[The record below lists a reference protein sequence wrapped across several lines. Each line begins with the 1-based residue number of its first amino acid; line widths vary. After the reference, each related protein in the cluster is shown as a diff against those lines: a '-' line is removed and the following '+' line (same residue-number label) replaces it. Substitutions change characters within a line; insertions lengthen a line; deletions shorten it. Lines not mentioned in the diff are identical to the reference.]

1 MEFTKRFIITL
12 SIFVAVV
19 LAIVGTVFF
28 GLGFFLSP
36 QSDATKAEAIVV
48 VSGGQTTTRAEK
60 GIELYKQK
68 LADHI
73 IFSGAALDDG
83 PSNANAMR
91 EQALESGVP
100 DSVISVDPD
109 SQNTYQ
115 NATNSKRLLEDINAK
130 NIILV
135 TSPYHQRRTSETF
148 VSVLGKDYK
157 IQNVSS
163 FDDRWSKAQWWNTE
177 FGRNISIS
185 ELQKLLYIYVTG
197 NYQ

>member
-1 MEFTKRFIITL
+1 MEGIKNFLITISIIVGISL
-12 SIFVAVV
+12 ALVAV
-19 LAIVGTVFF
+19 VFF

-36 QSDATKAEAIVV
+36 QSEPKKADAIVV

-60 GIELYKQK
+60 GIELYKQGMAEK
-68 LADHI
+68 I

-83 PSNANAMR
+83 PSNAIAMR
-91 EQALESGVP
+91 NQAIDAGVP
-100 DSVISVDPD
+100 VRSILLDSD
-109 SQNTYQ
+109 SQNTFQ
-115 NATNSKRLLEDINAK
+115 NATNSKRLLEEIGAK

-148 VSVLGKDYK
+148 SKVLGKEYQ

-163 FDDRWSKAQWWNTE
+163 FDNRWSKAQWWNTD

>member
-1 MEFTKRFIITL
+1 MEGFKNFLITISIIL
-12 SIFVAVV
+12 GIALALFAVA
-19 LAIVGTVFF
+19 FF

-36 QSDATKAEAIVV
+36 QSEPKNADAIVV

-60 GIELYKQK
+60 GIELYKEG
-68 LADHI
+68 LAKNI

-83 PSNANAMR
+83 PSNAIAMR
-91 EQALESGVP
+91 NQAIEAGVP
-100 DSVISVDPD
+100 VRTILIDSD
-109 SQNTYQ
+109 SQNTFQ
-115 NATNSKRLLEDINAK
+115 NATNSKRSLEEIGAK

-135 TSPYHQRRTSETF
+135 TSPNHQRRTSETF
-148 VSVLGKDYK
+148 SKVLGKDYQ

-163 FDDRWSKAQWWNTE
+163 FDNRWSKAQWWNTE